1 MINLKGIKELVETYY
16 DIEDISIKC
25 RHQNYVDARTVFIVL
40 AKELTDYSYTIIGD
54 YINRHHSS
62 ITHAINEIHSQWQAS
77 KYHYRKQL
85 DVIDTI
91 YKQLSTDNEEEEEEK
106 PFEVI
111 IQSLKSKIILRE
123 KEIKELYRLMEIKDE
138 KIKELNKYK
147 PVW

>member
-1 MINLKGIKELVETYY
+1 MINLKVIKKLVETYY
-16 DIEDISIKC
+16 DIEDISVKS
-25 RHQNYVDARTVFIVL
+25 RQQNYVDARTVFIVL
-40 AKELTDYSYTIIGD
+40 ARELTDYNYTIIGD

-62 ITHAINEIHSQWQAS
+62 ITHAINEIHDQWQKS
-77 KYHYRKQL
+77 KYHYRRQL

-91 YKQLSTDNEEEEEEK
+91 YKQLSSNDEEQEEEK

-111 IQSLKSKIILRE
+111 IQSLKSRIILRE
-123 KEIKELYRLMEIKDE
+123 KEIKELYRLLEIKDE